1 MDFENFDW
9 SEDWSEEWF
18 NEAEEELD
26 PDFQYWINK
35 SDQNPNSTRIEI
47 DKNDLRKKNFGW
59 DEWKRER
66 EGDAFAKYGKN
77 SNPNKRHIL

>member
-59 DEWKRER
+59 KDER